1 MVAASDDDGGDDSH
15 DDGCIDDA
23 AVAEGMRIAEIVE
36 VEVVAPPSLRVAAPI
51 VEVLLAL
58 EEAVPMMALE
68 VC

>member
-1 MVAASDDDGGDDSH
+1 MAAASDDDGGGGSH

-23 AVAEGMRIAEIVE
+23 AVAEGMRIVEIVA
-36 VEVVAPPSLRVAAPI
+36 VEVVAPRLRVAAPI

-58 EEAVPMMALE
+58 EEAVPMKALE

>member
-1 MVAASDDDGGDDSH
+1 MAAASDDDGGGGSH

-23 AVAEGMRIAEIVE
+23 TVAEGMRIVEIVA
-36 VEVVAPPSLRVAAPI
+36 VEVVAPRLRVAAPI

-58 EEAVPMMALE
+58 EEAVPMKALE